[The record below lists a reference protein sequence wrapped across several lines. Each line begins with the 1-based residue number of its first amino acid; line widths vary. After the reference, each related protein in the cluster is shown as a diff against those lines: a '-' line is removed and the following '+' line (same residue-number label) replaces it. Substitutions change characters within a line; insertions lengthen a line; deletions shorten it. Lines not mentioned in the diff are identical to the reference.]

1 MENNGTTIPEGVG
14 LALINDE
21 KQLLRR
27 SLRAY
32 EGQLKARD
40 DFQELY
46 RVRRMLRKLNELK
59 LPR

>member
-1 MENNGTTIPEGVG
+1 MKNNCTTIPDPLSLE
-14 LALINDE
+14 LINDE
-21 KQLLRR
+21 KQLLKR
-27 SLRAY
+27 SLYAY
-32 EGQLKARD
+32 ASQLKARD

>member
-1 MENNGTTIPEGVG
+1 MMG
-14 LALINDE
+14 LELINDE
-21 KQLLRR
+21 KQLLKR
-27 SLRAY
+27 SLYAY
-32 EGQLKARD
+32 AGQLKAQK